1 MNNLDYGE
9 HPEEKQEN
17 LLKEANIGNLAGVKY
32 LTNLNSKS

>member
-17 LLKEANIGNLAGVKY
+17 LLKEANIGNLAGEIFD
-32 LTNLNSKS
+32 KSQF